1 MNFKIYICYF
11 NNIYVLKNICMNVYN
26 MNIL

>member
-1 MNFKIYICYF
+1 MNLKIYTCYF
-11 NNIYVLKNICMNVYN
+11 NNIHVLKNICMNVYN